1 MVIDWNP
8 ATEAMLGYTQAEAVG
23 RELTDVMVPPEMH
36 AAYRAALADVVE
48 RLDLQQQRVEIPAL
62 RKDGKRFAAEFTV
75 APFDL
80 EGTRFFA
87 VSMRDLT
94 EVTAAR

>member
-1 MVIDWNP
+1 VVIDWNP
-8 ATEAMLGYTQAEAVG
+8 ATEAMLGYTQAEAAG

-36 AAYRAALADVVE
+36 VTHRAALADVVE
-48 RLDLQQQRVEIPAL
+48 RRDVQQQRVEVPAL
-62 RKDGKRFAAEFTV
+62 RKDGTRFPAEFTI

-80 EGTRFFA
+80 AGTMFFA